1 MKDEGG
7 RKKEDGEKDE
17 WGGGVL
23 EGQLVSVRLFQNGKN
38 IRCLLQEYLFWIFPA
53 IRDVTV

>member
-1 MKDEGG
+1 M
-7 RKKEDGEKDE
+7 RWKKVTVMMG
-17 WGGGVL
+17 GGGVL